1 MGIVG
6 LGANAGII
14 GHSLPSILVRE
25 ALDPGPERLFEGRLI
40 EAAGFAKDDRE
51 ASQPRWIGLVGAGP
65 APKFAVELQVVSSTR
80 QIACLDHEQNAVR
93 ESPLR
98 AAARQIEDDDEG
110 LTETTGA

>member
-65 APKFAVELQVVSSTR
+65 AQKFAVDLQVVPRSEERRVGKEGASTCR
-80 QIACLDHEQNAVR
+80 SRWSRDHSKKKKNNK
-93 ESPLR
+93 
-98 AAARQIEDDDEG
+98 
-110 LTETTGA
+110 

>member
-40 EAAGFAKDDRE
+40 EAAGFATDDRE
-51 ASQPRWIGLVGAGP
+51 ASQPRWIGLVGPGP
-65 APKFAVELQVVSSTR
+65 AQKFPVDRQAVPHTPQLSCVHNEK
-80 QIACLDHEQNAVR
+80 
-93 ESPLR
+93 PLFR
-98 AAARQIEDDDEG
+98 
-110 LTETTGA
+110 TGRLPAPD